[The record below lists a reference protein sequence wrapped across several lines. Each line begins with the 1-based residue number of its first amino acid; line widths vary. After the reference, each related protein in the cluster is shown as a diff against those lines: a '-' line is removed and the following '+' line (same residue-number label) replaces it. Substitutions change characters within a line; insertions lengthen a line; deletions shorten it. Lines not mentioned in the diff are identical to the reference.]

1 MSITRRIR
9 ITIAG
14 QVYDVTAELLD
25 DHAGTVQAGNP
36 VQPPAPVLHPPRH
49 VTPTPQPAAEGG
61 RVLCPLSGIV
71 VTVHVE
77 QGQRV
82 KKGDILVTLEAMKM
96 NTPVWAPQDGVVAS
110 IQAQPGVRT
119 EEGAVLV
126 TLA

>member
-25 DHAGTVQAGNP
+25 EHAGHPQASAP
-36 VQPPAPVLHPPRH
+36 VPPPAPVPHAPRQDAAPPA
-49 VTPTPQPAAEGG
+49 AAEGG
-61 RVLCPLSGIV
+61 QVLCPLSGIV

-96 NTPVWAPQDGVVAS
+96 NTPVWAPQDGVVAA
-110 IQAQPGVRT
+110 IHVQPGVRT